1 MPIYALWIEIAH
13 NCYWPFIFNL
23 KRWFLDITV
32 LVREPTMTKS
42 LFVFKRSAEQI
53 VRNPSVSGIIIFA
66 LTVSCFSALI
76 LTAAA
81 ADRYVDLQN
90 TIEMKKMWLIGD
102 ITASEENGSYP
113 LFDRLFS
120 DDFPEI
126 DSFVSLEASAPDGR
140 KINLIYSGEEDSSL
154 DPIEMAEGRNYTD
167 SELKNGDFVAVV
179 NVTECEGFDLGDAIK
194 IGGADFEIIGK
205 TYGQTTV
212 PLFAAMREGWP
223 IKVGDIVFSDF
234 LTEEQESLF
243 RSIISDISKNQNITV
258 TVGDGGITTHFEL
271 FGKSNYDSIKRG
283 VYALLVLLA
292 MSAVIIAEIF
302 GYSVTCRLRE
312 FNIYKTL
319 GAQEAELFAIFYL
332 PPIIM
337 LAVSLILGGALFKLS
352 YPARRL
358 LGITNGFT
366 PTVAAIA
373 VLTIIILMILATLP
387 RYIKI
392 LRQDPKDGEG
402 LT

>member
-1 MPIYALWIEIAH
+1 
-13 NCYWPFIFNL
+13 
-23 KRWFLDITV
+23 
-32 LVREPTMTKS
+32 MTKP

-53 VRNPSVSGIIIFA
+53 VKNPSVSGIIIFA
-66 LTVSCFSALI
+66 LMVSCFSALI

-81 ADRYVDLQN
+81 ADRYYDLLD
-90 TIEMKKMWLIGD
+90 TLEMKKMWLVGD
-102 ITASEENGSYP
+102 ITASEDNGSYP

-140 KINLIYSGEEDSSL
+140 KIDLIYSGEEDSSL

-179 NVTECEGFDLGDAIK
+179 NVNECEELDLGDVIK

-258 TVGDGGITTHFEL
+258 TVGDGDITTHFEL
-271 FGKSNYDSIKRG
+271 FGRSNYDSIKRAIS
-283 VYALLVLLA
+283 ALLVLLA

-319 GAQEAELFAIFYL
+319 GAQGAEFFAIFYL

-337 LAVSLILGGALFKLS
+337 LVVSLILGGALFKLS
-352 YPARRL
+352 YPARQI

-373 VLTIIILMILATLP
+373 VFIIIILMILATLP

>member
-1 MPIYALWIEIAH
+1 
-13 NCYWPFIFNL
+13 
-23 KRWFLDITV
+23 
-32 LVREPTMTKS
+32 MTKP

-53 VRNPSVSGIIIFA
+53 VKNPSVSGIIIFA

-81 ADRYVDLQN
+81 ADRYYDLLD
-90 TIEMKKMWLIGD
+90 TLEMKKMWLVGD
-102 ITASEENGSYP
+102 ITASEDNGSYP

-126 DSFVSLEASAPDGR
+126 DRFVSLEASAPDGR
-140 KINLIYSGEEDSSL
+140 KIDLIYSGEEAFSP
-154 DPIEMAEGRNYTD
+154 DPNEMAQGRSYTD
-167 SELKNGDFVAVV
+167 SELKNGDSVAVV
-179 NVTECEGFDLGDAIK
+179 NVSECGSQKLGEMIS
-194 IGGADFEIIGK
+194 IGGAEFEIIGK

-212 PLFAAMREGWP
+212 PLFAAMREGWRV
-223 IKVGDIVFSDF
+223 KVGDIVFSDF

-243 RSIISDISKNQNITV
+243 RSIVSDFSKNQNVTV

-271 FGKSNYDSIKRG
+271 FGRSNYDSIKRS

-319 GAQEAELFAIFYL
+319 GIRGAELFAIFYL

-337 LAVSLILGGALFKLS
+337 LAVSLILGGVLFKLS

-366 PTVAAIA
+366 PTVAVIA
-373 VLTIIILMILATLP
+373 VFIIIILMVLVTLL

-392 LRQDPKDGEG
+392 LKQDPKDGEG